1 MFAKTDLAISRC
13 GASTTAELSYTQTPF
28 IAVPYPLALD
38 NHQYL
43 NAKYYKEKK
52 YCWILEQENFDSDN
66 LFNLIMEILQ
76 DRNNLKNISLKMK
89 KNNDKK
95 TFENIKK
102 IIEIY
107 LK

>member
-1 MFAKTDLAISRC
+1 MQNTIRK
-13 GASTTAELSYTQTPF
+13 
-28 IAVPYPLALD
+28 
-38 NHQYL
+38 
-43 NAKYYKEKK
+43 KK
-52 YCWILEQENFDSDN
+52 YCWILEQKNFDSDN
-66 LFNLIMEILQ
+66 LFNLIMKILQ

>member
-1 MFAKTDLAISRC
+1 MK
-13 GASTTAELSYTQTPF
+13 
-28 IAVPYPLALD
+28 
-38 NHQYL
+38 
-43 NAKYYKEKK
+43 
-52 YCWILEQENFDSDN
+52 
-66 LFNLIMEILQ
+66 ILQ